1 MNSLEK
7 ARRAREARE
16 KQEEQ
21 EKQAKE
27 TKRWL
32 RRYNARTRIS
42 GFFRAV
48 FVDFP
53 LLLAKP
59 FRGKGSRRRGARPSI
74 FGVLAVVAII
84 VPLVM
89 TVLITVASQLKQL
102 ELLAKLIPIAK
113 YILAGQVAVGLV
125 CFFALLGSR
134 DNRISV
140 GAIAGIVGVALVLG
154 LVLVGA
160 NGMLENAGLV

>member
-1 MNSLEK
+1 
-7 ARRAREARE
+7 
-16 KQEEQ
+16 
-21 EKQAKE
+21 
-27 TKRWL
+27 
-32 RRYNARTRIS
+32 
-42 GFFRAV
+42 
-48 FVDFP
+48 
-53 LLLAKP
+53 
-59 FRGKGSRRRGARPSI
+59 
-74 FGVLAVVAII
+74 
-84 VPLVM
+84 M

-113 YILAGQVAVGLV
+113 YILAGHVAVGLV